1 MNRACVR
8 GDDRGR
14 GVIRP
19 GIGRRGDRPAGR
31 GPAAAGGVSV
41 YPFVYWAG
49 VATTLIWVA
58 FSAYTALGG
67 F

>member
-1 MNRACVR
+1 
-8 GDDRGR
+8 
-14 GVIRP
+14 
-19 GIGRRGDRPAGR
+19 
-31 GPAAAGGVSV
+31 V

>member
-1 MNRACVR
+1 VNRARVR
-8 GDDRGR
+8 GDARGSA
-14 GVIRP
+14 VIRP
-19 GIGRRGDRPAGR
+19 GIGRPGDRQAG
-31 GPAAAGGVSV
+31 GVPAAVGGVSV